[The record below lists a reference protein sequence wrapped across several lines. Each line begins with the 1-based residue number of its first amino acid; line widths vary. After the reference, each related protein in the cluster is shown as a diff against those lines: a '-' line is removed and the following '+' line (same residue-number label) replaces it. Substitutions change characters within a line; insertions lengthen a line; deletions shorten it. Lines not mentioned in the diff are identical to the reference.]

1 MSQRWRLI
9 NGTELYDI
17 QADPGQQDDIADEH
31 PEVVSELR
39 EHYEAWWKLVSE
51 RFDEDCPIV
60 IGTQSEPVTCIT
72 THDWHGEAQAWNHG
86 MIRRGLEC
94 NGYWAIEIPEDG
106 EYSFELRRWP
116 LAENR
121 AITEGIPGEHIDLYN
136 GGKALA
142 FTSAKIRIGDQVATK
157 TIPPDA
163 KGVTF
168 TFNLTAG
175 QTRMH
180 TEFADETG
188 ELAIGA
194 YYVYAKR
201 VI

>member
-1 MSQRWRLI
+1 
-9 NGTELYDI
+9 
-17 QADPGQQDDIADEH
+17 
-31 PEVVSELR
+31 
-39 EHYEAWWKLVSE
+39 
-51 RFDEDCPIV
+51 
-60 IGTQSEPVTCIT
+60 
-72 THDWHGEAQAWNHG
+72 

-121 AITEGIPGEHIDLYN
+121 AITDGIPGEHIDLYN

-142 FTSAKIRIGDQVATK
+142 FTAAKIRVGDETATK
-157 TIPPDA
+157 VIPPDA